1 VNGPEHY
8 RRAEE
13 LLDLNRPGSDA
24 GVAARLQAASVH
36 AQLAAVALAVDTAGS
51 HKVNVVEWMAAT
63 Q

>member
-24 GVAARLQAASVH
+24 GVAARLQAAAVH
-36 AQLAAVALAVDTAGS
+36 AQLAAVALAYDAVPDQVLHEAEWA
-51 HKVNVVEWMAAT
+51 NVT